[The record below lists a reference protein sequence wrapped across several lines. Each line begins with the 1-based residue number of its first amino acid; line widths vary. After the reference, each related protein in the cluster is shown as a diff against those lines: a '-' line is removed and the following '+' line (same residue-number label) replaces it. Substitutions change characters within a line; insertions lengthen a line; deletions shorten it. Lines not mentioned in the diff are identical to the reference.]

1 MSIALVRRGAG
12 RILRL
17 LLNIAGR
24 AYVPGHRIED
34 ALRIARDLEDKHIA
48 CTLGYFHNWL
58 QPERQESPRQ
68 VAEIY
73 KTIIAAMSALN
84 TKGYL
89 SVKAP
94 ALAYDLEIIDGIADA
109 ARVQDVL
116 MHFDSHEPTTA
127 DATLACVR
135 RAVARG
141 ARVGLTIPGR
151 WRRSLTDADLACE
164 LGVRVRIVKGE
175 WPDPADTNRDMRDG
189 FLQVVDRLAGRATEV
204 AIASHDP
211 WLVRES
217 LSRLRASGTRCEIEL
232 LNGLPKRRL
241 LPLAR
246 EFSVPTRVYIPFGI
260 SWRPYALSKVAD
272 NPRMLWWVIRD
283 SFLGL
288 LSRQKNSAD

>member
-1 MSIALVRRGAG
+1 MPIVFVRRGAG

-34 ALRIARDLEDKHIA
+34 ALRIARDLERKHIA
-48 CTLGYFHNWL
+48 CTLGYFHNWQ
-58 QPERQESPRQ
+58 QPEHQETPRQ

-73 KTIIAAMSALN
+73 RNIIAAMSALSS
-84 TKGYL
+84 KGYL

-94 ALAYDLEIIDGIADA
+94 ALAYDQDIIDDIADA
-109 ARVQDVL
+109 AREHDVL
-116 MHFDSHEPTTA
+116 MHFDSHEPATA

-151 WRRSLTDADLACE
+151 WRRSPNDANLACE

-175 WPDPADTNRDMRDG
+175 WPDPADADRDLRDG
-189 FLQVVDRLAGRATEV
+189 FLQVVDHLAGRAAEV

-211 WLVRES
+211 WLARES
-217 LSRLRASGTRCEIEL
+217 LSRLRASDTRCEIEL

-241 LPLAR
+241 LVLAR
-246 EFSVPTRVYIPFGI
+246 EFSVPARVYIPFGI
-260 SWRPYALSKVAD
+260 SWRPYALSKVAN
-272 NPRMLWWVIRD
+272 NPRMLWWLIRD
-283 SFLGL
+283 SFVGL
-288 LSRQKNSAD
+288 L